1 MPRKPGA
8 TPPTTPAG
16 GPSFRARVKM
26 SALATIALER
36 LGHDTYVADAGL
48 FHRVHHRSESAERH
62 ILVRSQE
69 DGLVLRVANPLAQL
83 APDLIDIDRIVAQE
97 YALAFINRDY
107 QPLFRDLLHRTR
119 LGHIHF
125 HTLLQHPRAEH
136 NNNQQ
141 HQHHI
146 HQRRDVD
153 IGERRL
159 CASVGSGESH
169 YRRTSALSIVI
180 RARGCWRSTA
190 FSISSAKS
198 SPRAANSRM
207 EPPIRL

>member
-48 FHRVHHRSESAERH
+48 FHRVHHRSESAEGH

-69 DGLVLRVANPLAQL
+69 DGLVLRIADLPAQL
-83 APDLIDIDRIVAQE
+83 APDLVDIDRIVAQE
-97 YALAFINRDY
+97 YALTFVNRDY
-107 QPLFRDLLHRTR
+107 QPLFRDLLHRAGFGHIDFDTR
-119 LGHIHF
+119 L
-125 HTLLQHPRAEH
+125 QHRRGDH
-136 NNNQQ
+136 KNNQQ
-141 HQHHI
+141 HQNHI
-146 HQRRDVD
+146 HQRSDVD

-159 CASVGSGESH
+159 GASVGSGESH
-169 YRRTSALSIVI
+169 YRRTSALSMVI

-198 SPRAANSRM
+198 SPRAANSRID
-207 EPPIRL
+207 PPIRL